1 MFLISS
7 DREPNNNNNTKK
19 KEKKKK
25 LETDWFMFDVSA
37 VIDLILSKV
46 KQAWTVKKQQGKS
59 DRPTAQ
65 QDTHQ

>member
-1 MFLISS
+1 
-7 DREPNNNNNTKK
+7 
-19 KEKKKK
+19 
-25 LETDWFMFDVSA
+25 MFDVSA